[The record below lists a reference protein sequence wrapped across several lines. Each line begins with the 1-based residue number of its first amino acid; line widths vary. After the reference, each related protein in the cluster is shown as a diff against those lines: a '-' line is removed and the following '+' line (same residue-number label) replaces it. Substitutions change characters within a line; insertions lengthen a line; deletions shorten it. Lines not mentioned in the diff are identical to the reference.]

1 VAQTLPRVAF
11 NAGIPWKFRKA
22 DSMID
27 EVIFDPEEKLTSLFQ
42 PDTLISHQYF
52 TTLRTKRLEPEKRL
66 MLAVLEDAVAC
77 FQRYILPRNRRE
89 KTLFKETEDW
99 VRDKNDDYLF
109 SFENIC
115 EALKVNPEYVREGLL
130 HWKQKKLAQ
139 QQRIRPINVFSAAH
153 ETFVRRSNT
162 GRMIRKIKPPCQTK
176 RIAREG

>member
-130 HWKQKKLAQ
+130 RWKQKKLAQ
-139 QQRIRPINVFSAAH
+139 HQKIQRINVSLAAR
-153 ETFVRRSNT
+153 ETF
-162 GRMIRKIKPPCQTK
+162 MRKDDTRTMMGGLKQPCL
-176 RIAREG
+176 G